1 MEWINLG
8 LAVSNLYAYRAIVTA
23 YNKNLY
29 ALAVSTA
36 VAAVASTLFHLSE
49 RKHHLPGIEPFRR
62 ITWTLLWCDRLAA
75 YAAYA
80 AGAVALY
87 HLRSIREW
95 IPAGGVA
102 FVLMGISEWQ
112 SSPYIFFPFH
122 LGWHVMAYHLLY
134 LIAQTH

>member
-8 LAVSNLYAYRAIVTA
+8 LAVSNLYAFRAVHVA
-23 YNKNLY
+23 YTKGLY
-29 ALAVSTA
+29 TLAISIGA
-36 VAAVASTLFHLSE
+36 AAVASTLFHLSE
-49 RKHHLPGIEPFRR
+49 RKHNLPGIAPFRR
-62 ITWTLLWCDRLAA
+62 ITRTLLWADRL
-75 YAAYA
+75 AAYA

-134 LIAQTH
+134 QIAEAY